1 MSQAAADGAIAHEAP
16 AGLLLVPRLR
26 SALFEITVHDPEN
39 APRWTLRIV
48 STLFG
53 LLLLWAMFARLDIV
67 AVAEGRLM
75 PQTYV
80 KIVQPAESGIV
91 REILVREGDAVQAG
105 QVLLRLD
112 PTENAADSTAT
123 ERESAMQRLELRR
136 IDAELAGA
144 EMSRELGDDA
154 ALFMQMQAQQRAH
167 RQAFLDALAQEKQVR
182 ERSIRELEAARET
195 EHKLQTTLPSY
206 ERSAAAYEKLAS
218 EKLIGQ
224 LQAEEQRRTAIE
236 QAQDLASQ
244 RATVQSL
251 QAAVAQSEQ
260 RLAQLKSNYESDLHT
275 ARVAAVEKLTQL
287 DQQSTKLQYRQSNL
301 ELRAPQAGTVKEL
314 ATTTLGAVVQ
324 PGTVLLSLV
333 PANEPLRA
341 EVSVQNQDIGF
352 VRAGQPV
359 RLKLATYPFQRHG
372 MLEGTVKTVIADASA
387 PINSNPAA
395 GSGAASTTGGPPMS
409 FKAVIELKEQ
419 VLNTNGV
426 RYPLA
431 AGMQVAAEIVEG
443 KRTVLQYLLSPVQRV
458 TDEAG
463 RER

>member
-1 MSQAAADGAIAHEAP
+1 MSQMASDGAIAPEAP
-16 AGLLLVPRLR
+16 PGLSLVPRLR
-26 SALFEITVHDPEN
+26 SALFEITAHDPEN

-123 ERESAMQRLELRR
+123 ERESAMQRLEIRR
-136 IDAELAGA
+136 IDAELAGV
-144 EMSRELGDDA
+144 EMSREVGDDA
-154 ALFMQMQAQQRAH
+154 TLFLQMQAQQRAH
-167 RQAFLDALAQEKQVR
+167 RQAFLDAVAQEKQLR
-182 ERSIRELEAARET
+182 ARSISELEAARET
-195 EHKLQTTLPSY
+195 EQKLRTTLPSY

-359 RLKLATYPFQRHG
+359 RMKLATYPFQRYG

-387 PINSNPAA
+387 PNNTTPAGA
-395 GSGAASTTGGPPMS
+395 TGAAVANGQPMS
-409 FKAVIELKEQ
+409 FKAVIELKDQ

-431 AGMQVAAEIVEG
+431 AGMQLGAEIVEG

>member
-1 MSQAAADGAIAHEAP
+1 M
-16 AGLLLVPRLR
+16 
-26 SALFEITVHDPEN
+26 
-39 APRWTLRIV
+39 
-48 STLFG
+48 
-53 LLLLWAMFARLDIV
+53 
-67 AVAEGRLM
+67 
-75 PQTYV
+75 
-80 KIVQPAESGIV
+80 
-91 REILVREGDAVQAG
+91 
-105 QVLLRLD
+105 
-112 PTENAADSTAT
+112 
-123 ERESAMQRLELRR
+123 
-136 IDAELAGA
+136 
-144 EMSRELGDDA
+144 
-154 ALFMQMQAQQRAH
+154 
-167 RQAFLDALAQEKQVR
+167 R

-195 EHKLQTTLPSY
+195 EQKLRTTLPSY

-236 QAQDLASQ
+236 QVQDLASQ

-260 RLAQLKSNYESDLHT
+260 RLAQLKSGYESDLHT

-359 RLKLATYPFQRHG
+359 RLKLATYPFQRYG

-387 PINSNPAA
+387 PNNTNPPVAA
-395 GSGAASTTGGPPMS
+395 GAAAANGQPMS

-431 AGMQVAAEIVEG
+431 AGMQLGAEIVEG

>member
-1 MSQAAADGAIAHEAP
+1 VSPMVADGAIAPEVP
-16 AGLLLVPRLR
+16 PGLSLVPRLR
-26 SALFEITVHDPEN
+26 TALFEITTHDPEH

-48 STLFG
+48 SMLFG

-123 ERESAMQRLELRR
+123 DRESAMQRLEIRR
-136 IDAELAGA
+136 IDAELAGV
-144 EMSRELGDDA
+144 EMSREVGDDA
-154 ALFMQMQAQQRAH
+154 ALFLQMQAQQRAH
-167 RQAFLDALAQEKQVR
+167 RQAFLDAVAQEKQLR
-182 ERSIRELEAARET
+182 ERSNRELEAARET
-195 EHKLQTTLPSY
+195 EQKLRTTLPSY

-260 RLAQLKSNYESDLHT
+260 RLRQLKSNYESDLHT

-359 RLKLATYPFQRHG
+359 RLKLATYPFQRYG
-372 MLEGTVKTVIADASA
+372 MLEGTVRTVIADASA
-387 PINSNPAA
+387 PTNTNPPVAA
-395 GSGAASTTGGPPMS
+395 GAATATGQPMS

-431 AGMQVAAEIVEG
+431 AGMQLGAEIVEG